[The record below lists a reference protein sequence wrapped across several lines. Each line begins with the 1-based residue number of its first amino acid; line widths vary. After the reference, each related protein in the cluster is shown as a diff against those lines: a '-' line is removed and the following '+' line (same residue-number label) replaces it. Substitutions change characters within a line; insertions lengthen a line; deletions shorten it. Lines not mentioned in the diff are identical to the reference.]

1 MAKAERVLEMKNKED
16 CLVLGEDPADVIT
29 PEVQLQIHTE
39 MCSMI
44 EPVHGSMRNEE
55 QWRKP
60 NEKKIASTCSQS
72 GLDYLQNFKT
82 TLVWINIKKKSKCSI
97 SKIK

>member
-1 MAKAERVLEMKNKED
+1 MAKAERVLEMKNKDD

-44 EPVHGSMRNEE
+44 EPVRGTMRNEE
-55 QWRKP
+55 Q
-60 NEKKIASTCSQS
+60 
-72 GLDYLQNFKT
+72 
-82 TLVWINIKKKSKCSI
+82 
-97 SKIK
+97 